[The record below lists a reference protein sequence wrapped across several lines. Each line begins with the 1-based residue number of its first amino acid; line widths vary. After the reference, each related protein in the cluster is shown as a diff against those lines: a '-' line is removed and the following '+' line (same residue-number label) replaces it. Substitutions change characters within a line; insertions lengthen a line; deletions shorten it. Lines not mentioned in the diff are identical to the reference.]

1 MYQIPKS
8 SIYYLFFA
16 AALFMMSA
24 ATHMALPAHAVGP
37 MPGGGPG
44 SVSGAAG
51 LGLPLGKRGHKR
63 SVSLEN
69 NAPLALRSTPSL
81 GSMGQTALGS
91 PLLQMHTGTLKS
103 RQEQRRLSQKFG
115 SHSNLDD
122 DALSGPQMRSKFQ
135 NIRQMFEL
143 SRSCV
148 ASAEELG
155 ESKSAEDVLQSLPAM
170 LGQQTPTVR
179 RTTPI
184 AAGSRLAISEQ
195 HSQSQSLQPGEPK
208 EQVRL
213 DIDLALGVPLGWVA
227 FDID

>member
-1 MYQIPKS
+1 
-8 SIYYLFFA
+8 
-16 AALFMMSA
+16 MSG
-24 ATHMALPAHAVGP
+24 ATHMALPAHAVVPLGATGP
-37 MPGGGPG
+37 STTAPTAMA
-44 SVSGAAG
+44 SSS

-81 GSMGQTALGS
+81 GSMGQSALGS
-91 PLLQMHTGTLKS
+91 PLLQMSSTHGGLHTGTLKS

-122 DALSGPQMRSKFQ
+122 DAPQMRSKFQ

-148 ASAEELG
+148 ASAGELN
-155 ESKSAEDVLQSLPAM
+155 ESKGAEESLQSLPAM
-170 LGQQTPTVR
+170 LNQQTQSMR

-195 HSQSQSLQPGEPK
+195 QLQQQQQQQQFPGEAM
-208 EQVRL
+208 EQVRH
-213 DIDLALGVPLGWVA
+213 LAFSWVCHWVGRT
-227 FDID
+227 